1 VAYGEVYAVVE
12 ARFSLHARLVV
23 IELVTVPITGRVSV

>member
-1 VAYGEVYAVVE
+1 LAIYFRDVE

-23 IELVTVPITGRVSV
+23 IELVAVPITGRVSG